1 MVGGLADPRIC
12 GVRFLRLPS
21 YPELAPRAG
30 GIVLLAG
37 LGTSPSLFTWLP
49 PDDGTLGGSCR
60 VSGPQL
66 HGFLAPASSKMWVTP
81 SHCGLL

>member
-1 MVGGLADPRIC
+1 MGGGGAGRPLDLWCQVSTSPI
-12 GVRFLRLPS
+12 L
-21 YPELAPRAG
+21 PRAG

>member
-1 MVGGLADPRIC
+1 MGGGGWQTP
-12 GVRFLRLPS
+12 GSVVSGFYVSHPTPS
-21 YPELAPRAG
+21 WR
-30 GIVLLAG
+30 IVLLAG

-49 PDDGTLGGSCR
+49 LDDGTLGGSCR

-81 SHCGLL
+81 SHCRLL